1 MSVSSEVTVTNAVG
15 LHARPAAQFVKT
27 AASFKCKISV
37 ENLTKQSAPVNAKS
51 LLSVLSIGVQ
61 KDDRI
66 RITVDGEN
74 EQTAMD
80 AILELVNKNFGE

>member
-1 MSVSSEVTVTNAVG
+1 MSISSEVIVTNSVG

-27 AASFKCKISV
+27 AASFKCKVSV
-37 ENLTKQSAPVNAKS
+37 ENLSKSTSPVNAKS

-61 KDDRI
+61 KDDKI
-66 RITVDGEN
+66 RITVEGEN

-80 AILELVNKNFGE
+80 AILELVNHNFGE